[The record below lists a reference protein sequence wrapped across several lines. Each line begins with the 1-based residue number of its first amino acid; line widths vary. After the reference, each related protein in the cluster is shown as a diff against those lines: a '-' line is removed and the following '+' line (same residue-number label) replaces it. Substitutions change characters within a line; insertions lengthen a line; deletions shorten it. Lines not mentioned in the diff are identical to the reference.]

1 MVHSAFATFDRLTT
15 TVHGKP
21 ALPILGSLLLAA
33 FAFALA
39 QTLVAPAIPS
49 LSREF
54 DTTTS
59 ASSWVLTGFLLS
71 ASVST
76 PLAGKLGD
84 LFGKARVL
92 SILLLAFS
100 LGAVICALADS
111 IGQVIAGRVV
121 MGVAGGVFPLAFGII
136 NDEFPAEKRA
146 VAIGLMSAMF
156 GIGGGVG
163 LPLSGVIVDNVDISW
178 LFWIGLVALPAA
190 VAVIFVVPAS
200 PPRERTRVDWRGA
213 LVLSVGLAALLLGI
227 TKANS
232 WGWDSGAT
240 LAFVLGGAAV
250 LVAFVPL
257 QLRTEQPLV
266 DMRVLSDR
274 PVLAT
279 NLTGF
284 LTGMAMF
291 GSFLLVPQ
299 FAQTPQAAG
308 YGFGMTVTQAGL
320 IMVPSSIAMLVAG
333 PLAGTFGT
341 RFGFRAV
348 LVAGTLFIAGS
359 FTILAAAHETT
370 FEFIVANILVGV
382 GIAFAFASMANL
394 IVSLVDRRD
403 VGVATGI
410 NTIMRTM
417 GGAFGTAIVTALL
430 TADTIPGSP
439 LPTENA
445 YTEAFTI
452 SIGLSLLALLAAL
465 FIPRPGRGAEAPAG
479 PRLGEPQPQ
488 PRPQAARA

>member
-1 MVHSAFATFDRLTT
+1 MGYSGFATFDRLTT

-21 ALPILGSLLLAA
+21 AVPVIGSLLLAA

-49 LSREF
+49 LTREF
-54 DTTTS
+54 DTTSS
-59 ASSWVLTGFLLS
+59 ASAWVLTGFLLS

-92 SILLLAFS
+92 SVLLLLFS
-100 LGAVICALADS
+100 TGSVICALAGS
-111 IGQVIAGRVV
+111 IEQVIAGRVV

-136 NDEFPAEKRA
+136 NDELRADHRA

-156 GIGGGVG
+156 GIGGGIG
-163 LPLSGVIVDNVDISW
+163 LPLSGVIVDNLDISW

-190 VAVIFVVPAS
+190 VAVIRVVPPS
-200 PPRERTRVDWRGA
+200 PPRERTRIDWLGA
-213 LVLSVGLAALLLGI
+213 VLLSAGLATLLLGI
-227 TKANS
+227 TKANG
-232 WGWDSGAT
+232 WGWDSAST
-240 LAFVLGGAAV
+240 LRCILGGVAILAV
-250 LVAFVPL
+250 FVAVE
-257 QLRTEQPLV
+257 LRTAQPLV
-266 DMRVLSDR
+266 DMRVLAER

-284 LTGMAMF
+284 LTGVAMF
-291 GSFLLVPQ
+291 GSFLLVPL
-299 FAQTPQAAG
+299 FAQTPEAAG

-333 PLAGTFGT
+333 PLAGTFGN

-348 LVAGTLFIAGS
+348 LLAGTLFCAAS
-359 FTILAAAHETT
+359 FSILALAHETT
-370 FEFIVANILVGV
+370 LEFIVANLLIGV

-394 IVSLVDRRD
+394 IVNLVDPRE
-403 VGVATGI
+403 VGIATGI
-410 NTIMRTM
+410 NTIMRTI

-439 LPTENA
+439 LPTEHA

-452 SIGLSLLALLAAL
+452 SVGLSVLALFAAL
-465 FIPRPGRGAEAPAG
+465 WIPRPRRGSEKPIG
-479 PRLGEPQPQ
+479 PQLGEPQA
-488 PRPQAARA
+488 QAARA